1 MAVDNPEEAAMEPLI
16 ARGAGLDVH
25 NETGAV
31 WVRVPGP
38 TGARGQHVRTVGTM
52 TAALLVWRDG
62 RTAQGV
68 RQVARERPGVYGQ
81 PIDSVRDEAF
91 TCLWVNAAHRR
102 NVPGRK
108 TDVQACVWIAQWL
121 EHGLLRGR
129 VVPPGPIRE
138 WRDLTRYRKRLI
150 PERVRE
156 TQRLQKVLEDAGG
169 KRAAGAPDIRGAQV
183 GRCWTRSCRG
193 LPIPRG
199 WPSGPGAGGGRSGQR
214 GERPGPGA
222 FGGHHGFLVSAR
234 LAQRDDLAEAI
245 ERVSQ
250 QIEEP
255 RRPFAARVQPLAA
268 IPGLNQRAIEGSVA
282 EIGLDMSPF
291 PSDRQLGSG
300 AGIGPGHHERAG
312 KRQSGTTRKGTR
324 WLRTALI
331 EAALGAMRVK
341 DRRLAARDR
350 RIMRHRG
357 HQNAGVAVAHTSLGI
372 IYHML
377 QHQVPDQEVG
387 AASLDQRDREQAT
400 RRYVKQ
406 WERLGQ
412 RVILE
417 RAA

>member
-1 MAVDNPEEAAMEPLI
+1 VAASTQRRVVMRRRLRVMAVDNPEEAAREPLI

-169 KRAAGAPDIRGAQV
+169 KRAAGAPDIRGGS
-183 GRCWTRSCRG
+183 GRAMLDALVPGTPDPEGLAEWARG
-193 LPIPRG
+193 RRRAKRPAWRAAWARRFRG
-199 WPSGPGAGGGRSGQR
+199 ASWVSGQR
-214 GERPGPGA
+214 
-222 FGGHHGFLVSAR
+222 
-234 LAQRDDLAEAI
+234 
-245 ERVSQ
+245 
-250 QIEEP
+250 
-255 RRPFAARVQPLAA
+255 
-268 IPGLNQRAIEGSVA
+268 
-282 EIGLDMSPF
+282 
-291 PSDRQLGSG
+291 
-300 AGIGPGHHERAG
+300 
-312 KRQSGTTRKGTR
+312 T
-324 WLRTALI
+324 
-331 EAALGAMRVK
+331 LGA
-341 DRRLAARDR
+341 
-350 RIMRHRG
+350 
-357 HQNAGVAVAHTSLGI
+357 AG
-372 IYHML
+372 
-377 QHQVPDQEVG
+377 
-387 AASLDQRDREQAT
+387 
-400 RRYVKQ
+400 
-406 WERLGQ
+406 
-412 RVILE
+412 
-417 RAA
+417 